1 MPLAGRSKGCAIV
14 QYASFGDAQRAM
26 LELNNTMVKDRLIFV
41 REDREGGGGGGGGGF
56 AGGAAPRGSG
66 AALKGSSGGGS
77 GAARGAA
84 DGRRVYVG
92 NLSWDCKWQDLK
104 DHMRSVG
111 EVLHADVMMGAD
123 GRSKGCALVE
133 YQSAAEAQRAIEELT
148 DTEIMGRKIFVRE
161 DRETGQ

>member
-1 MPLAGRSKGCAIV
+1 M
-14 QYASFGDAQRAM
+14 QYASLGDAQRAI

-41 REDREGGGGGGGGGF
+41 REDREGGGGGGF
-56 AGGAAPRGSG
+56 AGGAAPRGGG
-66 AALKGSSGGGS
+66 ASFRGGGG
-77 GAARGAA
+77 GAARGAG

-133 YQSAAEAQRAIEELT
+133 YQSAAEAQRAIVELT

-161 DRETGQ
+161 DRGTGQ

>member
-1 MPLAGRSKGCAIV
+1 M
-14 QYASFGDAQRAM
+14 QYASLGDAQRAI

-41 REDREGGGGGGGGGF
+41 REDREGGGGGGGGG
-56 AGGAAPRGSG
+56 GGASFR
-66 AALKGSSGGGS
+66 GGGGGG

-133 YQSAAEAQRAIEELT
+133 YQSAAEAQRAIGELT

-161 DRETGQ
+161 DRGTGQ